1 MQGVF
6 IAPAESFAGIT
17 PSMLDLD
24 WMTWQLAD
32 SAFPAGGFAHSAGIE
47 AAMQA
52 GVIRD
57 AATLESAMRA
67 LIVQTAA
74 SALPAVT
81 TVVRDPK
88 RFDDAE
94 RRLDACLTNHV
105 AHRASVAQGQALL
118 SAAPRIFAQPAIVE
132 WSKACRAQRSPGHL
146 AAVFGYLAQALGMDA
161 DRAAQLFLFMALR
174 SAFSAAV
181 RLGAVGPLA
190 AQTAI
195 QTLTPEARAAAASAG
210 DWTLDDLH
218 QAAPLLDVL
227 QAGQDR
233 LYSRLFQS

>member
-1 MQGVF
+1 MR
-6 IAPAESFAGIT
+6 
-17 PSMLDLD
+17 DLD
-24 WMTWQLAD
+24 WITWQLAD

-67 LIVQTAA
+67 LILQTAA

-81 TVVRDPK
+81 AVIRDPT
-88 RFDDAE
+88 RFDEAE
-94 RRLDACLTNHV
+94 RRLDASLTNHV

-118 SAAPRIFAQPAIVE
+118 SAAPRIFAQPTIVE
-132 WSKACRAQRSPGHL
+132 WSIACRAQRSLGHL
-146 AAVFGYLAQALGMDA
+146 ASVFGFVAQALGMDA
-161 DRAAQLFLFMALR
+161 ERAAALYLFMSLR
-174 SAFSAAV
+174 SALSAAV

-190 AQTAI
+190 AQAMI
-195 QTLTPEARAAAASAG
+195 HTLTPEARAAAEHAAG
-210 DWTLDDLH
+210 WTLDDLQ